1 MNPNN
6 NSGKKLSP
14 QILVPM
20 IAGIVCVLVILAVVI
35 FVTPKKATASQLQ
48 ENLNLGSK
56 YLDAGEYDKAEVA
69 FNDAL
74 KIDKKS
80 TDATLGLAKVYNGKK
95 QPEKALDMLKKTGE
109 NMKNVST
116 SSVKKDSAAWNS
128 RVNDYQNAFE
138 NTKSIFKEQGKTS
151 QVEETEK
158 EEQDTTKYITL
169 IINIINPTATP
180 TPTTDPN
187 ELDDGSN
194 NSAGGAGL
202 DSGKVGE
209 VTAAPHPGDQTDPT
223 SAPDRDNTESEDGAD
238 QNAADDTD
246 STDDEDSTD
255 DTDSTDASDYAED
268 TENPYDSSD
277 YPEDPDS
284 ETYDNPSDEAGTTE
298 ATNEDVYGQDELP
311 SGGSE
316 VSNGEQN
323 ENSYDNPG
331 EASNEDTDDNAYE
344 DPAET
349 SDENQDGNYSEPDTE
364 TADDPAIPTPGP
376 AETYTETTET
386 SQTDETGTEQTDSN
400 TAETADDDAVLAAY
414 VAQVEIS
421 KYTGG
426 SISYTDSTSM
436 ASVNGVLA
444 TDQRDFN
451 SDGRPELL
459 VISISGGKLQFEL
472 YRAENGEAQQI
483 ASESA
488 DPGFG
493 DPVEGITYSGTQECF
508 VKDNGTSVDIGI
520 AGYYSGMSGENAM
533 PEARLAIALYTV
545 NSDGTVSQTGN
556 AALVN
561 GTQLYLNG
569 TTPQEGGKD
578 AFISEISKMG
588 LSGSWVAESADMLAG
603 MDLLN
608 NPMQDTAGVPNPIN
622 TGLSAKE
629 TGVQDLAVINVGI
642 QPGSSSMD
650 FSVK

>member
-246 STDDEDSTD
+246 STDDGDSTD

-316 VSNGEQN
+316 VSN
-323 ENSYDNPG
+323 
-331 EASNEDTDDNAYE
+331 
-344 DPAET
+344 
-349 SDENQDGNYSEPDTE
+349 
-364 TADDPAIPTPGP
+364 
-376 AETYTETTET
+376 
-386 SQTDETGTEQTDSN
+386 
-400 TAETADDDAVLAAY
+400 
-414 VAQVEIS
+414 
-421 KYTGG
+421 
-426 SISYTDSTSM
+426 
-436 ASVNGVLA
+436 
-444 TDQRDFN
+444 
-451 SDGRPELL
+451 
-459 VISISGGKLQFEL
+459 
-472 YRAENGEAQQI
+472 
-483 ASESA
+483 
-488 DPGFG
+488 
-493 DPVEGITYSGTQECF
+493 
-508 VKDNGTSVDIGI
+508 
-520 AGYYSGMSGENAM
+520 
-533 PEARLAIALYTV
+533 
-545 NSDGTVSQTGN
+545 
-556 AALVN
+556 
-561 GTQLYLNG
+561 
-569 TTPQEGGKD
+569 
-578 AFISEISKMG
+578 
-588 LSGSWVAESADMLAG
+588 
-603 MDLLN
+603 
-608 NPMQDTAGVPNPIN
+608 
-622 TGLSAKE
+622 
-629 TGVQDLAVINVGI
+629 
-642 QPGSSSMD
+642 
-650 FSVK
+650 